1 MTREIESNRLENP
14 ANTSV
19 TRLHA
24 YKIMLKEYPDVLD
37 INHVSSILGV
47 CTKTAYKL
55 LRDQKIEHIKVGR
68 MIRIPKINL
77 LSYLK
82 VFGSE

>member
-1 MTREIESNRLENP
+1 MTRMIENDQPEN
-14 ANTSV
+14 AVNIGVSK
-19 TRLHA
+19 LHT

-37 INHVSSILGV
+37 INQVSLILGV

-55 LRDQKIEHIKVGR
+55 LREKKIEHIKVGR
-68 MIRIPKINL
+68 MIRIPKIHL

-82 VFGSE
+82 VVGSI